1 MRKLILMLI
10 AALTVALAMA
20 QTQTQPA
27 PAIPAPT
34 TQAAAQPP
42 VAADPDPVIVS
53 AGAVT
58 IHKSDFEAA
67 VKTLPAEYQ
76 TFAMGPGKK
85 QFAEDYLRMKL
96 LAAKGLGEGL
106 DKTPEVTKQL
116 ELMRENLV
124 ATEELKKLENS
135 ITVSDAELKKAYED
149 NKKEYEQVKARH
161 ILIAFKGSPAAQK
174 SKKSLTDAEAKAKA
188 EELRKK
194 LVAGA
199 SFAELAKKE
208 SDDIESGKN
217 GGDLGA
223 FGRGQ
228 MVPEFEQAVFNA
240 KPGEIT
246 PVVKTQFG
254 YHVVQV
260 QERTTTPFD
269 SVKAAL
275 DKTVRQKKLRDQL
288 DAMKAA
294 AKPTFNEAY
303 FTAPAAPAAAVEKKQ

>member
-1 MRKLILMLI
+1 MIVI
-10 AALTVALAMA
+10 AALTVALAVA

-27 PAIPAPT
+27 PATPAPT
-34 TQAAAQPP
+34 TPAAAAQPP
-42 VAADPDPVIVS
+42 VAADPDPIIVS

-96 LAAKGLGEGL
+96 LAAKGLSEGL

-174 SKKSLTDAEAKAKA
+174 SKKSLTEAEAKAKA

-194 LVAGA
+194 LVAGGN
-199 SFAELAKKE
+199 FAELAKKE
-208 SDDIESGKN
+208 SDDIESGKK

-228 MVPEFEQAVFNA
+228 MVPEFEQAVFKA
-240 KPGEIT
+240 KAGEII

-260 QERTTTPFD
+260 QEFTTTQFD
-269 SVKAAL
+269 TVKATL
-275 DKTVRQKKLRDQL
+275 EKTVRQKKLRDQL

-303 FTAPAAPAAAVEKKQ
+303 FTPPTAPAA

>member
-1 MRKLILMLI
+1 MILI
-10 AALTVALAMA
+10 AALTVALAVA
-20 QTQTQPA
+20 QTQTPPA
-27 PAIPAPT
+27 PATPAPT
-34 TQAAAQPP
+34 TPAAAQPA

-58 IHKSDFEAA
+58 IRKSDFEAA

-96 LAAKGLGEGL
+96 LAAKGLSEGL
-106 DKTPEVTKQL
+106 DQTPEVTKQL

-124 ATEELKKLENS
+124 ATEELKKIENS

-228 MVPEFEQAVFNA
+228 MVPEFEQAAFNA
-240 KPGEIT
+240 KAGEIT

-254 YHVVQV
+254 YHIVKVE
-260 QERTTTPFD
+260 ERTTTPFD
-269 SVKAAL
+269 TVKATL
-275 DKTVRQKKLRDQL
+275 EKTVRQKKLRDQL

-303 FTAPAAPAAAVEKKQ
+303 FTPPAAPAAAVEKKQ

>member
-20 QTQTQPA
+20 QTQPA
-27 PAIPAPT
+27 PAIPATT
-34 TQAAAQPP
+34 TQAAAQAP

-303 FTAPAAPAAAVEKKQ
+303 FTPPAAPAAAVEKKQ

>member
-1 MRKLILMLI
+1 MKKLIMMLI
-10 AALTVALAMA
+10 AALMVGFAVA
-20 QTQTQPA
+20 QTQTAPATPA
-27 PAIPAPT
+27 PAAP
-34 TQAAAQPP
+34 AAQPA
-42 VAADPDPVIVS
+42 VAPDPDPVIVS

-58 IHKSDFEAA
+58 IRKSDFEAA

-85 QFAEDYLRMKL
+85 QFAEDYLRMRL
-96 LAAKGLGEGL
+96 LAARGLSEGL
-106 DKTPEVTKQL
+106 DKSPEVTKQL

-124 ATEELKKLENS
+124 ATEELKKLESS

-174 SKKSLTDAEAKAKA
+174 SKKSLTEAEAKTKA

-199 SFAELAKKE
+199 NFAELAKKE
-208 SDDIESGKN
+208 SDDVESGKN

-240 KPGEIT
+240 KAGEIT

-254 YHVVQV
+254 YHVIKVE
-260 QERTTTPFD
+260 ERTTTPFD
-269 SVKAAL
+269 SVKATL
-275 DKTVRQKKLRDQL
+275 EKTVRQKKLRDQL

-303 FTAPAAPAAAVEKKQ
+303 FTPPAAPAAAVEKKQ